1 METLPAHPPG
11 PVADKLSIWP
21 LDSGQYGLDAT
32 FQGRTGFERME
43 VHEAALNSSGIRFR
57 LVQELGNAWT
67 LRFGPLSAAEVSLAL
82 RSFVH

>member
-11 PVADKLSIWP
+11 PVADKLRIWP

-43 VHEAALNSSGIRFR
+43 MHEAALKSAGFCSLGAARRAGHRKTRPQSQIQRTII
-57 LVQELGNAWT
+57 LVMST
-67 LRFGPLSAAEVSLAL
+67 
-82 RSFVH
+82 